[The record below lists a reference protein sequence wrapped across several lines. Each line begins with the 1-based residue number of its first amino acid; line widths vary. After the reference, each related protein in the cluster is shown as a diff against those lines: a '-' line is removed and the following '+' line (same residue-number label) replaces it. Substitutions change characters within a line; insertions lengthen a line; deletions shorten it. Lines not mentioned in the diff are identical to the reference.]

1 MREWLHITL
10 GWNRRVCGRRDRL
23 WKTGWVSFDRENP
36 KNLLLKRKEAFAGD
50 QSTVLCSCCPSSCFS
65 PDSLQIP
72 PENSRKLWIFTM
84 KKVFGAK
91 VGFGKE
97 KGKEK
102 VGGFGSRWSKN
113 RSKPLFACIG
123 KCPYSATNCP
133 YLGHQ
138 QLMINSKYWERLIS
152 LMATSENQKPPFAKF
167 NLHLCTYI

>member
-10 GWNRRVCGRRDRL
+10 GWNRSLWSEEPALENRL
-23 WKTGWVSFDRENP
+23 GWVSFDRENP

-138 QLMINSKYWERLIS
+138 QLMINSHWKEILRGI
-152 LMATSENQKPPFAKF
+152 
-167 NLHLCTYI
+167 NLFDGDIGVSKAAFCKV